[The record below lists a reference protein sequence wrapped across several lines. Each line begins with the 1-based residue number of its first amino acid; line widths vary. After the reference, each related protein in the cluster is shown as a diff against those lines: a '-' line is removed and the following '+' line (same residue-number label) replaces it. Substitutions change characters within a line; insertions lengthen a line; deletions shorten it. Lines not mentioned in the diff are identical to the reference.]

1 MEKNISNFTENFMKK
16 YDKNNDIGY
25 IIEVDVE
32 YPRSLHNFHN
42 DLPFLPERM
51 KIKNVISLFV
61 ICMIKTIINFKTRMK
76 LWVDTKKSA

>member
-1 MEKNISNFTENFMKK
+1 MEKNISNFIENFMKK
-16 YDKNNDIGY
+16 YDSDIGY

-76 LWVDTKKSA
+76 LWIDTKKSA

>member
-1 MEKNISNFTENFMKK
+1 MEKNISNFIENFMKK
-16 YDKNNDIGY
+16 YDKSSDIGY
-25 IIEVDVE
+25 IIEVDVV

-76 LWVDTKKSA
+76 LWIDTKKSA

>member
-1 MEKNISNFTENFMKK
+1 MKK
-16 YDKNNDIGY
+16 YDKNSDIGY

-76 LWVDTKKSA
+76 LWVDTKKSAWSNSV

>member
-1 MEKNISNFTENFMKK
+1 MKK
-16 YDKNNDIGY
+16 YDKSSDIGY
-25 IIEVDVE
+25 IIEVDVV

-76 LWVDTKKSA
+76 LWIDTKKSA